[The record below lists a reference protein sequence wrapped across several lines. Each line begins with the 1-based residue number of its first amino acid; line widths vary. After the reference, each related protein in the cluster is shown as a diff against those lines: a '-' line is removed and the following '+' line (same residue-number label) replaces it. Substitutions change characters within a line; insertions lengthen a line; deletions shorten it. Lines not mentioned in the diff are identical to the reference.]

1 MPRYT
6 LPDLDYDF
14 GALEPHISAQ
24 IMELHHGKHH
34 KTYVEKANETLEKL
48 AESRGQGRLHQ
59 DRRPR
64 EGPRLQPLRPRAPL
78 DLLEEPDAE
87 GRRDG
92 PQGELLE
99 LIVRDFG
106 SFEAFQKQMTEVAAT
121 VMGSGW
127 AALVW
132 EPLAQ
137 RLLTCQIYDHQS
149 NLSQGSLPLMVID
162 AWEHAYYLQYKNAK
176 TEFFKAVWNLWN
188 WEDVSHAPAHRVAQR
203 GPGGPG
209 ARRAG
214 RILAGR
220 RTWAS
225 ASTTEKRDF
234 EKTPEPRGKEHPGQ
248 GFSFCVQKHAATRL
262 HYDFRLELDGVL
274 KSWAVP
280 KGPSYD
286 PADKRLAMQTE
297 DHPLEYGGF
306 EGIIPDGEY
315 GGGTVV
321 LWDRGALGADRGPA
335 QALPRGHA

>member
-48 AESRGQGRLHQ
+48 AESREKGDFTRIAALERSLAFNLSGHVLHSIFWKNMTPKGGGR
-59 DRRPR
+59 
-64 EGPRLQPLRPRAPL
+64 
-78 DLLEEPDAE
+78 
-87 GRRDG
+87 
-92 PQGELLE
+92 PQGELLDQ
-99 LIVRDFG
+99 IVGDFG
-106 SFEAFQKQMTEVAAT
+106 SFESFQKQMTEVAST

-188 WEDVSHAPAHRVAQR
+188 WDD
-203 GPGGPG
+203 
-209 ARRAG
+209 
-214 RILAGR
+214 I
-220 RTWAS
+220 S
-225 ASTTEKRDF
+225 A
-234 EKTPEPRGKEHPGQ
+234 
-248 GFSFCVQKHAATRL
+248 
-262 HYDFRLELDGVL
+262 RLEAALQVDL
-274 KSWAVP
+274 QL
-280 KGPSYD
+280 
-286 PADKRLAMQTE
+286 PA
-297 DHPLEYGGF
+297 
-306 EGIIPDGEY
+306 
-315 GGGTVV
+315 TVAAA
-321 LWDRGALGADRGPA
+321 RK
-335 QALPRGHA
+335 